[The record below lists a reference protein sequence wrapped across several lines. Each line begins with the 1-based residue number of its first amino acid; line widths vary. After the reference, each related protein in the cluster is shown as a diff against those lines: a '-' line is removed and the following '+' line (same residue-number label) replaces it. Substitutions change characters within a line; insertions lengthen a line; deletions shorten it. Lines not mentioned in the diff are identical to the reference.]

1 MFLVFDNYP
10 FRENKYFLMHSEKVV
25 IGQLLI
31 LKLIQ
36 LVHALSKKLAQL
48 LGNSKNMR
56 AIADFPMYEHML
68 ANRIV
73 KMRFWQTRNPDH

>member
-1 MFLVFDNYP
+1 
-10 FRENKYFLMHSEKVV
+10 MHSEKVV

-36 LVHALSKKLAQL
+36 LVHALSQKLAQL

-68 ANRIV
+68 ANRMKV
-73 KMRFWQTRNPDH
+73 TLKMRKDAGAGKLKFFCTLVQGSCIIF

>member
-1 MFLVFDNYP
+1 
-10 FRENKYFLMHSEKVV
+10 MHSEKVV

-36 LVHALSKKLAQL
+36 LVHALSQKLAQL

-68 ANRIV
+68 ANR
-73 KMRFWQTRNPDH
+73 MRVTLKCAKTPVPAS

>member
-1 MFLVFDNYP
+1 
-10 FRENKYFLMHSEKVV
+10 MHSEKVV

-36 LVHALSKKLAQL
+36 LVHALSQKLAQL

-56 AIADFPMYEHML
+56 AFADFPMYEHML
-68 ANRIV
+68 ANRMKV
-73 KMRFWQTRNPDH
+73 TLKMRKYAGAGKLKFYCTLVQHSVLR

>member
-1 MFLVFDNYP
+1 
-10 FRENKYFLMHSEKVV
+10 MHSEKVV

-36 LVHALSKKLAQL
+36 LVHALSQKLAQL
-48 LGNSKNMR
+48 LGKNMR

-68 ANRIV
+68 ANR
-73 KMRFWQTRNPDH
+73 MRVTLKCAKTPVPAS